1 MSLTAQMTGTTIDAV
16 RSAISAAEGGA
27 VVVDFDRSVLV
38 TMALFIVL
46 MLVLKPTLYD
56 PMLRLFAERE
66 ERTEKTR
73 EGARALDDAS
83 AQALAKYDDAMAKA
97 RAAAGAERETLRAE
111 ALRVENEILAKV
123 RASTTHTLEEG
134 RKRAQ
139 SDIAGVRAALGDHAK
154 DLGRE
159 LAGRVLGRE
168 VPP

>member
-1 MSLTAQMTGTTIDAV
+1 MSLTAQMTEATIDAV
-16 RSAISAAEGGA
+16 RSAVAAEGGA
-27 VVVDFDRSVLV
+27 VVVDFDKSVLV
-38 TMALFIVL
+38 TMAVFIVV

-56 PMLRLFAERE
+56 PMLKLFAERE

-73 EGARALDDAS
+73 QNARKIDDES
-83 AQALAKYDDAMAKA
+83 AQALAKYEDAMAKA
-97 RAAAGAERETLRAE
+97 RAAAGADREKLRGE
-111 ALRVENEILAKV
+111 ALRTENEILAKV
-123 RASTTHTLEEG
+123 RATTTRSLDEG

-139 SDIAGVRAALGDHAK
+139 GDVAAVRATLAEQSK